1 MQPKRKTS
9 ANRRIIARPG
19 SAVKARI
26 IRGGLLLGEL
36 ANAAR
41 IARSTLSDYLSGR
54 TRNIYG
60 QMRILNAFNRLT
72 DEQFTLREFWGRL
85 TAREAA

>member
-1 MQPKRKTS
+1 MTTTRKTS

-26 IRGGLLLGEL
+26 INSGLLLGEL
-36 ANAAR
+36 AKAAR

-54 TRNIYG
+54 TRNVYG
-60 QMRILNAFNRLT
+60 QMRILNAFNRLPT
-72 DEQFTLREFWGRL
+72 SSSHCANSG
-85 TAREAA
+85 AG

>member
-1 MQPKRKTS
+1 MTTTRKTS

-26 IRGGLLLGEL
+26 INSGLLLGEL
-36 ANAAR
+36 AKAAR

-54 TRNIYG
+54 TRNVYG